1 MPKKR
6 NVKKI
11 LIIAAILF
19 IVILVVREL
28 VIEAIERANQEDKV
42 YTEISDFSNI
52 KEIAEY
58 MGCTYIKEEE

>member
-42 YTEISDFSNI
+42 YTEISDLKNI

-58 MGCTYIKEEE
+58 IVCTYIKEKK